1 MIGRGLIA
9 TAVLIFAGA
18 LSIRADSDP
27 PQHLTGR
34 LQDVYA
40 IYSALMPG
48 AVFTNLGPSQNQRWA
63 IADTTINIDDMN
75 PALAP
80 DAALKA
86 PSGATKQF
94 QEAVNDFN
102 LRKHQREPIIRQFR
116 LDRPYILLN
125 SSEAAEF
132 RAVRANAS
140 PSNGLAAKYSG
151 YPGINYFSDVYFD
164 SHRSVALV
172 YMLNWCAN
180 LCGQGEWVYLEKQ
193 NGHWVKRSGQE
204 AITSGAKPF

>member
-1 MIGRGLIA
+1 MVLRGLIA
-9 TAVLIFAGA
+9 AVIVTLAEFVPAKPDA
-18 LSIRADSDP
+18 DP
-27 PQHLTGR
+27 PAQLTGR

-86 PSGATKQF
+86 PSGAEKQF
-94 QEAVNDFN
+94 HEAVNDFN
-102 LRKHQREPIIRQFR
+102 LRKHQREPIIRQFK

-125 SSEAAEF
+125 SSDADEF
-132 RAVRANAS
+132 RAAHTNAS
-140 PSNGLAAKYSG
+140 PGNAVQYSG

-193 NGHWVKRSGQE
+193 NGHWMKRSGQE

>member
-1 MIGRGLIA
+1 MPRSRLPPERRNNSRKPSTISICA
-9 TAVLIFAGA
+9 STSANQSFA
-18 LSIRADSDP
+18 
-27 PQHLTGR
+27 
-34 LQDVYA
+34 
-40 IYSALMPG
+40 
-48 AVFTNLGPSQNQRWA
+48 
-63 IADTTINIDDMN
+63 
-75 PALAP
+75 
-80 DAALKA
+80 
-86 PSGATKQF
+86 
-94 QEAVNDFN
+94 
-102 LRKHQREPIIRQFR
+102 
-116 LDRPYILLN
+116 

-132 RAVRANAS
+132 RAVRASAS
-140 PSNGLAAKYSG
+140 PGNGLAAKYSG